1 MITTIP
7 KEKIQKIK
15 VYCNSKRQ
23 SMQAVKK
30 ELNCQYI
37 INGSL
42 YNMNSFTPAC
52 HLTSGGKVLSELANP
67 FGFAAR
73 DNELV
78 FSYGNDVRYPEFI
91 GCAFSVLVRDG
102 KAAVTEEE
110 SNRRGFSWRSA
121 IGVKP
126 DGGAVLFCEQANRS
140 LLAVAREL
148 MSAGCA
154 AAINLDGGGSSQCDF
169 NGPALFSSRIV
180 HHFICLWTV

>member
-7 KEKIQKIK
+7 KEKIQTIK

-23 SMQAVKK
+23 SMPAVKK

-52 HLTSGGKVLSELANP
+52 YLTTGGKVLSELANP

-73 DNELV
+73 GGELV
-78 FSYGNDVRYPEFI
+78 FSYGNDVQYPEFI
-91 GCAFSVLVRDG
+91 SCAFSVLVRDG
-102 KAAVTEEE
+102 KVAVTEEE
-110 SNRRGFSWRSA
+110 SNRHGFSWRSA
-121 IGVKP
+121 IGVRS

-140 LLAVAREL
+140 LRAVAREL
-148 MSAGCA
+148 MNAGCT

-169 NGPALFSSRIV
+169 NGVSLLSSRIV
-180 HHFICLWTV
+180 HNYICLWTV